1 MWIRFDIFFLEFSLV
16 ATAVV
21 VVAVARVR
29 GRVTTGDR
37 DAVVVFG
44 SAWRRVG
51 WSTRAMVVVIEVL
64 SATALVF
71 ASSPLLL
78 VRSAAMHGQRAR
90 PRNAPWFSSPGIGRR
105 FNVRNTPECLAHT
118 KPAWFRI
125 VPSNKTRA
133 LVPPLQCS

>member
-1 MWIRFDIFFLEFSLV
+1 MAIRRAVLAPVTGVVTVAV

-44 SAWRRVG
+44 SAWRCVG

-78 VRSAAMHGQRAR
+78 VRSAAMA
-90 PRNAPWFSSPGIGRR
+90 S
-105 FNVRNTPECLAHT
+105 
-118 KPAWFRI
+118 
-125 VPSNKTRA
+125 A
-133 LVPPLQCS
+133 LVAYYYFSNYLAGVVILEVIYLFGGELR

>member
-1 MWIRFDIFFLEFSLV
+1 MLAPVTGVVAVAV

-44 SAWRRVG
+44 SAWRCVG
-51 WSTRAMVVVIEVL
+51 WSTRAMAVVIEVL

-78 VRSAAMHGQRAR
+78 VRSAAMASARGRATR
-90 PRNAPWFSSPGIGRR
+90 LGFPVPVPAGDSTPGIRR
-105 FNVRNTPECLAHT
+105 NV
-118 KPAWFRI
+118 WFRI
-125 VPSNKTRA
+125 VPANKTRA
-133 LVPPLQCS
+133 LVPL